1 LEEANRKNITIRKTW
16 AIYVITKHGVE
27 IARKLHDQLDDVD
40 IYVTHK
46 FGNQL
51 QMDRVYLLNLPMGET
66 TSATFNQYNAH
77 IYIMSI
83 GIVVR
88 MIAPLLRNKKKDPA
102 IICVDD
108 KAQYTIPIL
117 SGHVGRGN
125 EYANKISRILENTP
139 VITTASDVGQ
149 TFTVDI
155 LGRELGWTLDGTDQN
170 VTRACA
176 AVVNQENVLFVQE
189 TGERNFWPEEKE
201 LPIGVEYATNLD
213 GISIDDFS
221 VLLIATDRDIKKLF
235 PDIYEHAVI
244 YRPRSLVLGIGCD
257 RDTPLEIVEH
267 GIHNVLQE
275 NHLDFR
281 CIKEFA
287 TIDIKAD
294 ETAFLLLK
302 EKYAWDLT
310 TYRADELDAV
320 KDIPTPSVTVKKYV
334 GTHGVAEP
342 SAMLSAGTN
351 ELIVPKQVYK
361 EDGCKKN
368 VTIAIARIPFP
379 VRIPRETQMVV

>member
-1 LEEANRKNITIRKTW
+1 MTNKQNKANRKSW

-27 IARKLHDQLDDVD
+27 IARKLHAQLDDSD

-46 FGNQL
+46 FENQL
-51 QMDRVYLLNLPMGET
+51 QMDRVYLLSLPMGET
-66 TSATFNQYNAH
+66 ISATFNQYNAH
-77 IYIMSI
+77 IHIMSI

-88 MIAPLLRNKKKDPA
+88 MIAPLLKNKKNDPV

-108 KAQYTIPIL
+108 KAKFTIPVL

-125 EYANKISRILENTP
+125 EYANNISQILNNTP

-149 TFTVDI
+149 TFPVDI
-155 LGRELGWTLDGTDQN
+155 LGRELGWVLDDMDRN
-170 VTRACA
+170 VTRGCA

-201 LPIGVEYATNLD
+201 LPSGIEYTKSLD
-213 GISIDDFS
+213 GISVDDYS
-221 VLLIATDRDIKKLF
+221 VILIATDRDIKKLF

-244 YRPRSLVLGIGCD
+244 YRPKSLVLGIGCD
-257 RDTPLEIVEH
+257 RDTPTELVERGIRKVLKENQLEF
-267 GIHNVLQE
+267 Q
-275 NHLDFR
+275 
-281 CIKEFA
+281 CIKGLA
-287 TIDIKAD
+287 TIDVKAD
-294 ETAFLLLK
+294 EEAFLQLK
-302 EKYAWDLT
+302 EKYAWDFT

-320 KDIPTPSVTVKKYV
+320 KNIPSPSATVKKHV

-351 ELIVPKQVYK
+351 ELIVPKQIYK
-361 EDGCKKN
+361 EDGYKKN
-368 VTIAIARIPFP
+368 TTIAIARIPFP
-379 VRIPRETQMVV
+379 ERISHEVRLVG

>member
-1 LEEANRKNITIRKTW
+1 MARKKNKANRKSW
-16 AIYVITKHGVE
+16 AIYVITKHGVA
-27 IARKLHDQLDDVD
+27 IARKLRDQLDDAD

-46 FGNQL
+46 FENQL
-51 QMDRVYLLNLPMGET
+51 QMDRVYLLSMPMGET
-66 TSATFNQYNAH
+66 IHATFNQYNAH
-77 IYIMSI
+77 IHIMSI
-83 GIVVR
+83 GVVVR
-88 MIAPLLRNKKKDPA
+88 MIAPLLRNKKNDPA

-108 KAQYTIPIL
+108 KAQFTIPVL

-125 EYANKISRILENTP
+125 EFANKISQILENTP

-155 LGRELGWTLDGTDQN
+155 LGRELGWILDDTDRN

-189 TGERNFWPEEKE
+189 TGEKNFWPDEKK
-201 LPIGVEYATNLD
+201 LPSGVEYATSLD
-213 GISIDDFS
+213 GISVGDFS
-221 VLLIATDRDIKKLF
+221 VFLIATDRDIKRLF

-244 YRPRSLVLGIGCD
+244 YRPKSLVLGMGCD

-267 GIHNVLQE
+267 GIRKVLEE
-275 NHLDFR
+275 NHLEFR
-281 CIKEFA
+281 CIKGFS

-294 ETAFLLLK
+294 EEAFLRLK
-302 EKYAWDLT
+302 EKYAWDFT
-310 TYRADELDAV
+310 SYRADELDAV
-320 KDIPTPSVTVKKYV
+320 KNIPTPSVTVKNYV

-351 ELIVPKQVYK
+351 ELIVPKQIYK
-361 EDGCKKN
+361 EEGCKKN

-379 VRIPRETQMVV
+379 LRISREIQTVV